1 MFRWNGCHKYF
12 NGMFVGHILGH
23 KPKQERELNIKRE
36 HTEAETSIRLNSAM
50 LKLRLH
56 YPLFNF
62 TSIAIKSF
70 QISILEPPLSSIG
83 IYYCTSTEFH
93 VIIIEKNVE
102 STNNGHDNFN
112 LC

>member
-36 HTEAETSIRLNSAM
+36 HAEAETSIRLNSAM

-56 YPLFNF
+56 YPAL
-62 TSIAIKSF
+62 SF
-70 QISILEPPLSSIG
+70 QLHCHKIISNNINNMTSLDSASNHS
-83 IYYCTSTEFH
+83 TSTSLDGNSNHSASSFTYGGC
-93 VIIIEKNVE
+93 VLFRK
-102 STNNGHDNFN
+102 
-112 LC
+112 